1 MNRPLYEVREFHT
14 FRELL
19 TQSMA
24 LYGNSPAFKVK
35 NEVKQIVDISYNQ
48 YHDDVFSLGTALLDL
63 GLKDCRI
70 AVAGASSYKWCM
82 SYMSVVCG
90 VGVVVPTDK
99 ELPFADIKSILEV
112 SESKAII
119 FDKKFG
125 KKLLEHRDELPE
137 GMIYICM
144 DQKEDEDGILSL
156 DALVK
161 KGAQL
166 IADGNEDYI
175 NAEPDSNKL
184 SVLLFTSGTTGM
196 SKAVMLSSRNIC
208 SDIMSIMGIVKINK
222 GERIMSVL
230 PIHHTYEC
238 TVTFLCCIY
247 GGVTICFCEG
257 VRYIT
262 KNLEEY
268 RPNILI
274 VVPLLIEKFY
284 SRIQKA
290 LEKEKGAKAKIGF
303 ASKIY
308 KAGKKFG
315 IDTSD
320 LFFKK
325 IKDAFGGEIRLIISG
340 AAGIEP
346 NIIKDMNSYGIQ
358 TFQGY
363 GLTECSPIVICNSD
377 KESKHGSIGR
387 PIPNVEAK
395 LINCDENGVGELC
408 VKGPMI
414 MLGYYK
420 NEEATNAVFDYDG
433 WFHTGDLATVD
444 KDGFYYIQGRS
455 KNVIVTR
462 NGKNIYPEELE
473 ALLMKEKVVKECMVV
488 GAEDDKENTIVKAR
502 IFPDI
507 SVVSAET
514 GNVNVTP
521 EEISKAVSKA
531 VRNVNSQVVAYKAI
545 KETEI
550 MEKEFEKTTT
560 AKIKRNQ

>member
-1 MNRPLYEVREFHT
+1 MTRPLYEVREFHT

-19 TQSMA
+19 SQSMA
-24 LYGNSPAFKVK
+24 RYGSSPAFKVK
-35 NEVKQIVDISYNQ
+35 NEVGQIVDISYDR
-48 YHDDVFSLGTALLDL
+48 YHDDVYSLGTALLSL

-70 AVAGASSYKWCM
+70 AVAGASSYKWCV

-125 KKLLEHRDELPE
+125 KKILDHRDELPAD
-137 GMIYICM
+137 MIYICM
-144 DQKEDEDGILSL
+144 DAKDDEDGILSF
-156 DALVK
+156 DSLVQ
-161 KGAQL
+161 KGVQL
-166 IADGNEDYI
+166 IGDGNVEYI
-175 NAEPDSNKL
+175 EAEPDGNKL

-196 SKAVMLSSRNIC
+196 SKAVMLSARNIC
-208 SDIMSIMGIVKINK
+208 SDIMAIMGIVKINK
-222 GERIMSVL
+222 GERIMSLL

-247 GGVTICFCEG
+247 GGVSICFCEG
-257 VRYIT
+257 IRYIT
-262 KNLEEY
+262 KNLQEY
-268 RPNILI
+268 KPNILI
-274 VVPLLIEKFY
+274 VVPLVIEKFY

-290 LEKEKGAKAKIGF
+290 LEKEKGAKAKIGV

-308 KAGKKFG
+308 KAAKKIG

-320 LFFKK
+320 ILFGK
-325 IKDAFGGEIRLIISG
+325 IKEAFGGKIRMIISG
-340 AAGIEP
+340 AAGIDP
-346 NIIKDMNSYGIQ
+346 KIIEDMNKYGIR

-377 KESKHGSIGR
+377 KEGKHASIGR
-387 PIPNVEAK
+387 PIPGVQAK

-408 VKGPMI
+408 VKGPMV

-444 KDGFYYIQGRS
+444 KDGYYYICGRS

-473 ALLMKEKVVKECMVV
+473 ALLLKEDVVKECMVV
-488 GAEDDKENTIVKAR
+488 GAESDKDDTIVKAR
-502 IFPDI
+502 IFPDLSVI
-507 SVVSAET
+507 SAKTGSVNVSAE
-514 GNVNVTP
+514 
-521 EEISKAVSKA
+521 EIAKEIKKA
-531 VRNVNSQVVAYKAI
+531 VRNVNDQVVAYKAI
-545 KETEI
+545 KDIEI
-550 MEKEFEKTTT
+550 MEKEFAKTTT

>member
-1 MNRPLYEVREFHT
+1 MTRPLYEVREFHT

-24 LYGNSPAFKVK
+24 IYGKSPAFKVK
-35 NEVKQIVDISYNQ
+35 NDVGQIVDVSYNQ

-82 SYMSVVCG
+82 SYMAVVCG

-99 ELPFADIKSILEV
+99 ELPLADIKSILEV

-125 KKLLEHRDELPE
+125 KKILKHREELPE
-137 GMIYICM
+137 GLIYICM
-144 DQKEDEDGILSL
+144 DAPEDDGDILSF
-156 DALVK
+156 DRLVK

-175 NAEPDSNKL
+175 EAKPDANKL

-208 SDIMSIMGIVKINK
+208 ADIMSIMGIVKINK

-268 RPNILI
+268 KPNILI
-274 VVPLLIEKFY
+274 VVPLIIEKFY
-284 SRIQKA
+284 SRIKKA
-290 LEKEKGAKAKIGF
+290 LEKEKGAKAKIKV

-308 KAGKKFG
+308 KAAKKIG
-315 IDTSD
+315 VDTSD

-340 AAGIEP
+340 AAGIDPKIVE
-346 NIIKDMNSYGIQ
+346 DMNSFGIK

-377 KESKHGSIGR
+377 KESKHASIGR

-395 LINCDENGVGELC
+395 LINCDENGIGELC

-420 NEEATNAVFDYDG
+420 NKEATNAVFDYDG

-473 ALLMKEKVVKECMVV
+473 ALLLKESVVKECMVV
-488 GAEDDKENTIVKAR
+488 GSGGDKEDTVVKAR

-507 SVVSAET
+507 SAISAET
-514 GNVNVTP
+514 GNINVTP
-521 EEISKAVSKA
+521 EEIKKAVAKA

-550 MEKEFEKTTT
+550 MEKEFAKTTT

>member
-1 MNRPLYEVREFHT
+1 MTRPLYDVREFHT

-35 NEVKQIVDISYNQ
+35 NAVGQIEDISYDQ
-48 YHDDVFSLGTALLDL
+48 YHDDVFSLGTALLSL

-70 AVAGASSYKWCM
+70 AIAGASSYKWCM
-82 SYMSVVCG
+82 SYMAVVCG
-90 VGVVVPTDK
+90 AGVAVPTDK

-125 KKLLEHRDELPE
+125 KKILDHRDELPQD
-137 GMIYICM
+137 MVYICM
-144 DQKEDEDGILSL
+144 DLAEDDGDILSL
-156 DALVK
+156 NALVK

-166 IADGNEDYI
+166 ISGGDESYINLQPDGN
-175 NAEPDSNKL
+175 KL
-184 SVLLFTSGTTGM
+184 TVLLFTSGTTGM
-196 SKAVMLSSRNIC
+196 SKAVMLSARNIC
-208 SDIMSIMGIVKINK
+208 SDIMSIMGVVKINK
-222 GERIMSVL
+222 GEKIMSVL

-262 KNLEEY
+262 KNLDEY
-268 RPNILI
+268 KPDILI
-274 VVPLLIEKFY
+274 VVPLIIEKFY

-290 LEKEKGAKAKIGF
+290 LEKEKGAKAKIGV

-308 KAGKKFG
+308 KAAKKVG

-325 IKDAFGGEIRLIISG
+325 IKDAFGGNIRLIISG
-340 AAGIEP
+340 AAAIDPKVLE
-346 NIIKDMNSYGIQ
+346 DMNKYGIR

-377 KESKHGSIGR
+377 KEGKHASIGR

-395 LINCDENGVGELC
+395 LVNCDENGIGELC

-420 NEEATNAVFDYDG
+420 NEEATKAVFDYDG
-433 WFHTGDLATVD
+433 WFHTGDLARVD
-444 KDGFYYIQGRS
+444 KDGYYYICGRS

-473 ALLMKEKVVKECMVV
+473 ALLLKEKVVKECMVV
-488 GAEDDKENTIVKAR
+488 GSEGDKEDMVVKAR
-502 IFPDI
+502 IFPDV
-507 SVVSAET
+507 SVISAET
-514 GNVNVTP
+514 GNVNVTA
-521 EEISKAVSKA
+521 EEIQKAVKKA
-531 VRNVNSQVVAYKAI
+531 VRNVNEQVVAYKAI
-545 KETEI
+545 RDIEI
-550 MEKEFEKTTT
+550 MEKEFAKTTT

>member
-1 MNRPLYEVREFHT
+1 MTRPLYDVREFHT

-24 LYGNSPAFKVK
+24 IYGKSPAFKVK
-35 NEVKQIVDISYNQ
+35 NEIGQIIDVSYNQ
-48 YHDDVFSLGTALLDL
+48 YHEDVFSLGTALLDL

-82 SYMSVVCG
+82 SYMAVVCG
-90 VGVVVPTDK
+90 AGVVVPTDK

-119 FDKKFG
+119 FDEKFG
-125 KKLLEHRDELPE
+125 KKILEHRDELPKD
-137 GMIYICM
+137 MIYICM
-144 DQKEDEDGILSL
+144 DKIEDENVIHL
-156 DALVK
+156 DSLVK

-166 IADGNEDYI
+166 IADGNEEYI
-175 NAEPDSNKL
+175 NAKPDSNKL
-184 SVLLFTSGTTGM
+184 AVLLFTSGTTGM
-196 SKAVMLSSRNIC
+196 SKAVMLSNRNIC

-222 GERIMSVL
+222 GERIMSIL

-238 TVTFLCCIY
+238 TVTFLCCVY

-257 VRYIT
+257 IRYIT

-268 RPNILI
+268 KPDILI
-274 VVPLLIEKFY
+274 VVPLVIEKFY
-284 SRIQKA
+284 GRIKKA
-290 LEKEKGAKAKIGF
+290 LEKEKAQSKIKV

-308 KAGKKFG
+308 KVAKKFG

-320 LFFKK
+320 LFFQK
-325 IKDAFGGEIRLIISG
+325 IKDAFGGNIRLIISG
-340 AAGIEP
+340 AAGIDP
-346 NIIKDMNSYGIQ
+346 KIIEDMNSFGIK

-395 LINCDENGVGELC
+395 LINCDENGIGELC

-420 NEEATNAVFDYDG
+420 NEEATNSVFDYDG

-444 KDGFYYIQGRS
+444 KDGYYYIQGRS

-462 NGKNIYPEELE
+462 NGKNVYPEELE
-473 ALLMKEKVVKECMVV
+473 ALLLKEKVVKECMVV
-488 GAEDDKENTIVKAR
+488 GAEDDREDTIVKAR
-502 IFPDI
+502 IFPDVSAI
-507 SVVSAET
+507 SAET
-514 GNVNVTP
+514 GNINVSH
-521 EEISKAVSKA
+521 EEIEKAVKKA
-531 VRNVNSQVVAYKAI
+531 VRNVNSQVVGYKAI

-550 MEKEFEKTTT
+550 MEKEFAKTTT

>member
-175 NAEPDSNKL
+175 NAKPDSNKL